1 MNKKKAV
8 VFDFDGTLS
17 NSFPLVAGK
26 ITEAIA
32 MFRKEELTEEENNSI
47 YGPTE
52 EGIILKLI
60 KDKGEAK
67 ECFLRYLD
75 LYNEYHEELLP
86 DFIPGIR
93 ELLEELNKRNI
104 PVFLLTGRSKESTM
118 ITLTKFNAF
127 KYFKAIYTG
136 GLYGEVKEELLNE
149 LASIHHYNKEDLVYI
164 GDSLH
169 DVPQCR
175 RANVDIISVSYANT
189 DSYEKLEEINKGN
202 VAKTVEELKAKLLQI
217 L

>member
-17 NSFPLVAGK
+17 NSFPLVVGK

-75 LYNEYHEELLP
+75 LYNQYHDELLP

-149 LASIHHYNKEDLVYI
+149 LALVHHYNKEDLVYI

-202 VAKTVEELKAKLLQI
+202 VAKTVEELKTKLFEI

>member
-17 NSFPLVAGK
+17 NSFPLVARK

-202 VAKTVEELKAKLLQI
+202 VAKTVEELKAKLFEI

>member
-75 LYNEYHEELLP
+75 LYNQYHEELLP

-118 ITLTKFNAF
+118 ITLTRFNAF

-202 VAKTVEELKAKLLQI
+202 VAKTVEELKAKLFEI

>member
-17 NSFPLVAGK
+17 NSFPLVAQK

-93 ELLEELNKRNI
+93 ELLEDLNKRNI
-104 PVFLLTGRSKESTM
+104 PVYLLTGRSKESTM

-202 VAKTVEELKAKLLQI
+202 VAKTVEELKAKLFQI

>member
-189 DSYEKLEEINKGN
+189 DSYEKLEEVNKGN
-202 VAKTVEELKAKLLQI
+202 VAKTVEELKAKLFEI

>member
-60 KDKGEAK
+60 KDKGQAK

-75 LYNEYHEELLP
+75 LYNQYHEELLP

-175 RANVDIISVSYANT
+175 RANVDLISVSYANT

-202 VAKTVEELKAKLLQI
+202 VAKTVEELKEKLFEI

>member
-17 NSFPLVAGK
+17 NSFPLVARK

-127 KYFKAIYTG
+127 MYFKAIYTG

-202 VAKTVEELKAKLLQI
+202 VAKTVEELKEKLFQI

>member
-60 KDKGEAK
+60 KDQGEAK

-93 ELLEELNKRNI
+93 ELLEDLNKRNI
-104 PVFLLTGRSKESTM
+104 PVYLLTGRSKESTM

-136 GLYGEVKEELLNE
+136 GLYGEVKDELLNE

-202 VAKTVEELKAKLLQI
+202 VAKTVEELKAKLFEI

>member
-17 NSFPLVAGK
+17 NSFPLVTGK

-189 DSYEKLEEINKGN
+189 DSYEKLDEINKGN
-202 VAKTVEELKAKLLQI
+202 VAKTVEELKEKLFEI

>member
-1 MNKKKAV
+1 MNKKRAV

-17 NSFPLVAGK
+17 NSFPLVVGK

-32 MFRKEELTEEENNSI
+32 MFRDEELTEEENNSI

-75 LYNEYHEELLP
+75 LYNQYHDELLP

-149 LASIHHYNKEDLVYI
+149 LALVHHYNKEDLVYI

-189 DSYEKLEEINKGN
+189 DSYEKLEEVNKGN
-202 VAKTVEELKAKLLQI
+202 VAKTVEELKAKLFPI

>member
-1 MNKKKAV
+1 MNKKKAI
-8 VFDFDGTLS
+8 VFDFDGTLA
-17 NSFPLVAGK
+17 NSFPLVTK
-26 ITEAIA
+26 EITEAIA
-32 MFRKEELTEEENNSI
+32 LFRKEPLTDEEARTI

-60 KDKGEAK
+60 KDEGLAK
-67 ECFLRYLD
+67 ESFLRYLD
-75 LYNEYHEELLP
+75 LYNKNHDGMLP

-93 ELLEELNKRNI
+93 ELLEELNSKNI
-104 PVFLLTGRSKESTM
+104 PIYLLTGRSKESTM

-127 KYFKAIYTG
+127 NYFKAIYTG

-149 LASIHHYNKEDLVYI
+149 LASIHHFNKEDLVYI

-202 VAKTVEELKAKLLQI
+202 VAKTVEELKAKLFRI

>member
-17 NSFPLVAGK
+17 NSFPLVAQK

-32 MFRKEELTEEENNSI
+32 MFRKEKLTEEENNSI

-93 ELLEELNKRNI
+93 ELLEDLNKRNI

-202 VAKTVEELKAKLLQI
+202 VAKTVEELKAKLFQI

>member
-8 VFDFDGTLS
+8 VFDFDGTLCD
-17 NSFPLVAGK
+17 SFPLVAGK

-118 ITLTKFNAF
+118 ITLTKFNGF

-202 VAKTVEELKAKLLQI
+202 VAKTVEELKAKLFEI

>member
-17 NSFPLVAGK
+17 NSFPLVAQK

-32 MFRKEELTEEENNSI
+32 MFRKEKLTEEENNSI

-136 GLYGEVKEELLNE
+136 GLYGEVKDELLNE
-149 LASIHHYNKEDLVYI
+149 LASIHHFNKEDLVYI

-202 VAKTVEELKAKLLQI
+202 VAKTVEELKAKLFEI

>member
-32 MFRKEELTEEENNSI
+32 MFRKDELTEEENNSI

-202 VAKTVEELKAKLLQI
+202 VAKTVEELKEKLFEI

>member
-104 PVFLLTGRSKESTM
+104 PVYLLTGRSKESTM

-202 VAKTVEELKAKLLQI
+202 VAKTVEELKEKLFKI

>member
-1 MNKKKAV
+1 MNKKMAV

-104 PVFLLTGRSKESTM
+104 PVYLLTGRSKESTM

-202 VAKTVEELKAKLLQI
+202 VAKTVEELKEKLFEI

>member
-75 LYNEYHEELLP
+75 LYNQYHEELLP

-202 VAKTVEELKAKLLQI
+202 VAKTVEELKEKLFQI

>member
-75 LYNEYHEELLP
+75 LYNEYHEKLLP

-202 VAKTVEELKAKLLQI
+202 VAKTVEELKEKLFQI

>member
-60 KDKGEAK
+60 KDKGKAK

-75 LYNEYHEELLP
+75 LYNQYHEELLP

-93 ELLEELNKRNI
+93 ELLEDLNKRNI

-164 GDSLH
+164 GDSLQ

-202 VAKTVEELKAKLLQI
+202 VAKTVEELKAKLFEI

>member
-189 DSYEKLEEINKGN
+189 DSYQKLEEINKGN
-202 VAKTVEELKAKLLQI
+202 VAKTVEELKAKLFQI

>member
-104 PVFLLTGRSKESTM
+104 PVYLLTGRSKESTM

-149 LASIHHYNKEDLVYI
+149 LASFHHYNKEDLVYI

-189 DSYEKLEEINKGN
+189 DSYEKLEEMNKGN
-202 VAKTVEELKAKLLQI
+202 VAKTVEELKAKLFKI

>member
-1 MNKKKAV
+1 MNKKRAV

-17 NSFPLVAGK
+17 NSFPLVVGK

-93 ELLEELNKRNI
+93 ELLEDLNKRNI
-104 PVFLLTGRSKESTM
+104 PVYLLTGRSKESTM

-202 VAKTVEELKAKLLQI
+202 VAKTVEELKAKLFQI

>member
-1 MNKKKAV
+1 MSKKKAV

-17 NSFPLVAGK
+17 NSFPLVVGK

-118 ITLTKFNAF
+118 ITLTRFNAF

-202 VAKTVEELKAKLLQI
+202 VAKTVEELKAKLFEI

>member
-17 NSFPLVAGK
+17 NSFPLVAQK

-104 PVFLLTGRSKESTM
+104 PVYLLTGRSKESTM

-136 GLYGEVKEELLNE
+136 GLYGEVKDELLNE

-189 DSYEKLEEINKGN
+189 DSYQKLEEINKGN
-202 VAKTVEELKAKLLQI
+202 VAKTVEELKAKLIQI